1 MKFRCYLKI
10 NKILF
15 SRINHNI
22 ILIFSNG
29 FSNTKVL
36 VSQQNKPNTMKN
48 FYLVVTFFLL
58 TLSGYAQK
66 AIISGKVLDADDK
79 LPLPGAMIQIVGD
92 NKYTVSDYNG
102 RFELLNINIGTYQ
115 VTVKYIGYTPITH
128 EITVEQGKN
137 NVLDFALKTSGTEL
151 NEVVVGDILKGQA
164 KALNQQKNSKNI
176 GNVISSD
183 QVGRFP
189 DANVGDALKRVP
201 GITMQN
207 DQGEARNII
216 IRGLA
221 PSLNS
226 VTLNGDRIPSAE
238 GDNRNV
244 QMDLIPSDMIS
255 TIEVN
260 KTLTSDMDADAIG
273 GSVNL
278 VTRATPNGERISATL
293 AGGFMP
299 IREHATYTAGLVYGN
314 RFFDNKLGAVFSGSY
329 NNVNYGSDD
338 VENEWVKDDF
348 GNEFVQA
355 SEIRKYDVQ
364 RIRRSGSVALDYKF
378 DENNTIFA
386 NAIYNWRDDRENRF
400 RTTYD
405 DIEAIY
411 DGETITGF
419 EGRVKRQTKGGVDSN
434 RNKNRRL
441 EDQRVQNY
449 SLRGEHLINSKLDL
463 DWSANYAKAREY
475 RPGERYIEYRQKG
488 LEMSQDLS
496 DLRFPL
502 VTTVGEAVDQ
512 FEFNSVTEN
521 TDETS
526 ESEFGAKV
534 NIRFPFSIIAAEK
547 GRIRTGLRLRM
558 KEKERNNNFF
568 SYEPV
573 NGGMDLLSEI
583 PTSFYDG
590 KNFNP
595 GSKYVPGTFASASF
609 LGSLDL
615 NNSALFDK
623 EADPA
628 EFLAVNYNAKENIYA
643 AYVRWDQDF
652 NDKLSMV
659 LGFRVENT
667 HIDYTGNRVLDEE
680 ELESKINTT
689 NTYTNVLPSI
699 SFQYNATKDLVLRAA
714 ATTALARPNYYALA
728 PYVNN
733 IAADKE
739 ITAGNPDLDVT
750 YSYNYDFMAE
760 NYFKSVGLISG
771 GVFYK
776 RLNDFIYNYSD
787 NQYTDA
793 KFAADFPNQANP
805 IPAGENWSFV
815 QSRNGDVVDVYG
827 FEVAFQRQLDF
838 LPGKF
843 LKGFGIYLNY
853 TYTKSKAKGIADE
866 DGNERNDISLP
877 GTTPHMFNGSLSWEN
892 KRFSARISTNFT
904 SDYLDELGSESYK
917 DSYYDKQFFLD
928 ANASYKITSHLRIF
942 AEANNL
948 TNQPLRYYQGVEA
961 HTKQAEF
968 YQARYNFGLKF
979 DL

>member
-1 MKFRCYLKI
+1 M
-10 NKILF
+10 
-15 SRINHNI
+15 
-22 ILIFSNG
+22 
-29 FSNTKVL
+29 
-36 VSQQNKPNTMKN
+36 
-48 FYLVVTFFLL
+48 LL
-58 TLSGYAQK
+58 AFSGYAQK
-66 AIISGKVLDADDK
+66 AIISGKVLDIDDK

-102 RFELLNINIGTYQ
+102 RFELLNINAGTYK
-115 VTVKYIGYTPITH
+115 VTVKYIGYTAITH
-128 EITVEQGKN
+128 EITVEEGKN

-164 KALNQQKNSKNI
+164 KALNQQKNNKNI

-278 VTRATPNGERISATL
+278 VTRATPNGERISATM

-329 NNVNYGSDD
+329 NNVDYGSDD
-338 VENEWVKDDF
+338 VENEWVKDEF

-355 SEIRKYDVQ
+355 SEVRKYDVQ

-411 DGETITGF
+411 DGENITGF
-419 EGRVKRQTKGGVDSN
+419 EGRVKRQTKGGVDNS

-449 SLRGEHLINSKLDL
+449 AIRGEHLINSKLDL

-502 VTTVGEAVDQ
+502 VTTTGEAVDQ
-512 FEFNSVTEN
+512 FEFDSVTEN

-526 ESEFGAKV
+526 ESEFGAKI
-534 NIRFPFSIIAAEK
+534 NIRFPFSIIASEK

-568 SYEPV
+568 SYEPI
-573 NGGMDLLSEI
+573 NGGMDLLSDVS
-583 PTSFYDG
+583 TSYYDG

-689 NTYTNVLPSI
+689 NAYTNVLPSI

-714 ATTALARPNYYALA
+714 ATTAFARPNYYALA

-815 QSRNGDVVDVYG
+815 QSRNGDTVDVYG

-866 DGNERNDISLP
+866 DGNERNNISLP

-948 TNQPLRYYQGVEA
+948 TNQPLRYYQGIEA

>member
-1 MKFRCYLKI
+1 MKKI
-10 NKILF
+10 HLLLMFLF
-15 SRINHNI
+15 
-22 ILIFSNG
+22 LA
-29 FSNTKVL
+29 
-36 VSQQNKPNTMKN
+36 
-48 FYLVVTFFLL
+48 
-58 TLSGYAQK
+58 LSGYAQK
-66 AIISGKVLDADDK
+66 AIISGKVLDIDDK
-79 LPLPGAMIQIVGD
+79 LPLPGAMIQIIGE

-102 RFELLNINIGTYQ
+102 RFELLNINVGTYK
-115 VTVKYIGYTPITH
+115 VEVKYIGYTAITH

-151 NEVVVGDILKGQA
+151 SEVVVGDILKGQA
-164 KALNQQKNSKNI
+164 KALNQQKNNKNI

-183 QVGRFP
+183 QMGRFP

-278 VTRATPNGERISATL
+278 ITRATPNGERISATL
-293 AGGFMP
+293 AGGYLP
-299 IREHATYTAGLVYGN
+299 IREHASYTAGFVYGN

-329 NNVNYGSDD
+329 NNVDYGSDN

-348 GNEFVQA
+348 GNEYLQA
-355 SEIRKYDVQ
+355 SEIRKYNVQ

-405 DIEAIY
+405 DIEPIY
-411 DGETITGF
+411 NGEQITGF
-419 EGRVKRQTKGGVDSN
+419 EGRVKRETKGGVDSR

-449 SLRGEHLINSKLDL
+449 SIRGEHLINSKLDL

-475 RPGERYIEYRQKG
+475 RPGERYIEYRQTG
-488 LEMSQDLS
+488 LEMTENFS
-496 DLRFPL
+496 DLKFPL
-502 VTTVGEAVDQ
+502 VTTTGEALDQ
-512 FEFNSVTEN
+512 FEFDSVSEN

-534 NIRFPFSIIAAEK
+534 NIRFPFTIIPAQK
-547 GRIRTGLRLRM
+547 GRLRTGLRLRL
-558 KEKERNNNFF
+558 KEKERNNTFF
-568 SYEPV
+568 TYEPI
-573 NGGMDLLSEI
+573 NDGMGLLSEI
-583 PTSFYDG
+583 QTTSFDG

-595 GSKYVPGTFASASF
+595 GTKYIPGTFASASF
-609 LGSLDL
+609 LGNLDL
-615 NNSALFDK
+615 NNAALFDK
-623 EADPA
+623 ESDPS
-628 EFLAVNYNAKENIYA
+628 EFLAVNYNAKESIYA

-659 LGFRVENT
+659 LGFRLENT

-689 NTYTNVLPSI
+689 NSYTNVMPSI

-733 IAADKE
+733 IASDKE
-739 ITAGNPDLDVT
+739 ITAGNPDLDAT

-787 NQYTDA
+787 NEYDSV
-793 KFAADFPNQANP
+793 KFANDFPNQTNP
-805 IPAGENWSFV
+805 IPVGENWSFL
-815 QSRNGDVVDVYG
+815 QSRNGDTVDVYG

-838 LPGKF
+838 LPGQF
-843 LKGFGIYLNY
+843 LKGFAVYLNY
-853 TYTKSKAKGIADE
+853 TYTKSKAKGISDE
-866 DGNERNDISLP
+866 DGNERKDISLP

-928 ANASYKITSHLRIF
+928 ANVAFKITPKLRLF

-948 TNQPLRYYQGVEA
+948 TNQPLRYYQGIET
-961 HTKQAEF
+961 HTKQVEY
-968 YQARYNFGLKF
+968 YQARYNFGLKL

>member
-1 MKFRCYLKI
+1 MK
-10 NKILF
+10 
-15 SRINHNI
+15 
-22 ILIFSNG
+22 
-29 FSNTKVL
+29 
-36 VSQQNKPNTMKN
+36 KN
-48 FYLVVTFFLL
+48 YLVVLFFLL
-58 TLSGYAQK
+58 ALAGYAQK
-66 AIISGKVLDADDK
+66 GVISGKVLDVDDK
-79 LPLPGAMIQIVGD
+79 MPLPGAMLQLEGM
-92 NKYTVSDYNG
+92 NKYTISDYNG
-102 RFELLNINIGTYQ
+102 RYEFLNVQEGSYTLK
-115 VTVKYIGYTPITH
+115 VSYIGYTAGSATL
-128 EITVEQGKN
+128 TVTKGGN
-137 NVLDFALKTSGTEL
+137 TVYNFALKASGTEL

-164 KALNQQKNSKNI
+164 KALSQQKHNKNI

-189 DANVGDALKRVP
+189 DANIGDALKRVP
-201 GITMQN
+201 GVTMQN

-278 VTRATPNGERISATL
+278 ITRATPNGERISATV
-293 AGGFMP
+293 AGGYLP
-299 IREHATYTAGLVYGN
+299 IREKASYTAGLVYGN
-314 RFFDNKLGAVFSGSY
+314 RFFNDKFGAVISGSY
-329 NNVNYGSDD
+329 NNVDYGSDN
-338 VENEWVKDDF
+338 VENEWTKDDF
-348 GNEFVQA
+348 GNEFLQA

-364 RIRRSGSVALDYKF
+364 RIRRSASVALDYKF

-411 DGETITGF
+411 DGEDIIGF
-419 EGRVKRQTKGGVDSN
+419 EGRVKRETKGGVDNN
-434 RNKNRRL
+434 RNKSRRL

-449 SLRGEHLINSKLDL
+449 SIRGEHLINSKLDL

-475 RPGERYIEYRQKG
+475 RPGERYIEYRQEG
-488 LEMSQDLS
+488 LDIFQDFS
-496 DLRFPL
+496 ENKFPL
-502 VTTVGEAVDQ
+502 VTSSGEALDQ
-512 FEFNSVTEN
+512 LELDSASEN
-521 TDETS
+521 TDDTS

-534 NIRFPFSIIAAEK
+534 NIRVPFTIIPSEK
-547 GRIRTGLRLRM
+547 GRLRTGLRLRL
-558 KEKERNNNFF
+558 KEKMRNNIFYA
-568 SYEPV
+568 YEPI
-573 NGGMDLLSEI
+573 NDDMALLSDV
-583 PTSFYDG
+583 PTSFFDG
-590 KNFNP
+590 KGFNP
-595 GSKYVPGTFASASF
+595 GDKYVPGTFASANF
-609 LGSLDL
+609 LGNLDL
-615 NNSALFDK
+615 NNASLFDK

-628 EFLAVNYNAKENIYA
+628 EYLAVNYKAKEKIYA

-659 LGFRVENT
+659 LGFRSETT

-680 ELESKINTT
+680 ELEGEITTT
-689 NTYTNVLPSI
+689 NTYTNLLPSI
-699 SFQYNATKDLVLRAA
+699 SFQYNATKDLILRAA

-728 PYVNN
+728 PFVNN
-733 IAADKE
+733 IASDME

-787 NQYTDA
+787 NQYTA
-793 KFAADFPNQANP
+793 EKFTADFPNQSNP
-805 IPAGENWSFV
+805 IPTGENWSFV
-815 QSRNGDVVDVYG
+815 QSRNGKSVDVYG
-827 FEVAFQRQLDF
+827 FEVALQRQLDF
-838 LPGKF
+838 FESKF
-843 LKGFGIYLNY
+843 LRGFGVYLNY
-853 TYTKSKAKGIADE
+853 TYTKSEAKGIADE
-866 DGNERNDISLP
+866 DGNERKNISLP
-877 GTTPHMFNGSLSWEN
+877 GTAPHMFNGSLSWEN
-892 KRFSARISTNFT
+892 KRFSARVSTNFAA
-904 SDYLDELGSESYK
+904 DYLDELGADDYQ

-928 ANASYKITSHLRIF
+928 ANAAYKITPNIRLF

-961 HTKQAEF
+961 NTKQVEY
-968 YQARYNFGLKF
+968 YQARFNFGLKF
-979 DL
+979 DF

>member
-1 MKFRCYLKI
+1 MK
-10 NKILF
+10 
-15 SRINHNI
+15 
-22 ILIFSNG
+22 
-29 FSNTKVL
+29 
-36 VSQQNKPNTMKN
+36 KN
-48 FYLVVTFFLL
+48 YLVVLFFLL
-58 TLSGYAQK
+58 ALAGYAQK
-66 AIISGKVLDADDK
+66 GVISGKVLDADDK
-79 LPLPGAMIQIVGD
+79 MPLPGAMLQLEGM
-92 NKYTVSDYNG
+92 NKYTISDYNG
-102 RFELLNINIGTYQ
+102 RYEFLNVQEGSYSVK
-115 VTVKYIGYTPITH
+115 VTYIGY
-128 EITVEQGKN
+128 EAGSASLTVTKGAN
-137 NVLDFALKTSGTEL
+137 AVYNFSLKTAGTQL

-164 KALNQQKNSKNI
+164 KALNQQKHNKNI

-189 DANVGDALKRVP
+189 DANIGDALKRVP
-201 GITMQN
+201 SVTMQN

-278 VTRATPNGERISATL
+278 VTRATPNGERISATV
-293 AGGFMP
+293 AGGYLP
-299 IREHATYTAGLVYGN
+299 IREKASYTAGLVYGN
-314 RFFDNKLGAVFSGSY
+314 RFFNNKFGAVISGSY
-329 NNVNYGSDD
+329 NNVDYGSDN
-338 VENEWVKDDF
+338 VENEWVKDEF
-348 GNEFVQA
+348 GNEFLQA
-355 SEIRKYDVQ
+355 AEIRKYDVQ
-364 RIRRSGSVALDYKF
+364 RIRRSASVAMDYKF
-378 DENNTIFA
+378 NENNTIFA

-411 DGETITGF
+411 DGEDIIGF
-419 EGRVKRQTKGGVDSN
+419 EGRVKRQTKGGVDNN
-434 RNKNRRL
+434 RNKGRRL

-463 DWSANYAKAREY
+463 DWSANYSKAREY

-488 LEMSQDLS
+488 LDIFQDFS
-496 DLRFPL
+496 ENKFPL
-502 VTTVGEAVDQ
+502 VTSSGEELDQ
-512 FEFNSVTEN
+512 LEFDSVTEN
-521 TDETS
+521 TDDTS
-526 ESEFGAKV
+526 ESEFGAKI
-534 NIRFPFSIIAAEK
+534 NIRVPFTIIPSEK
-547 GRIRTGLRLRM
+547 GRLRTGLRLRM
-558 KEKERNNNFF
+558 KEKSRNNIFYA
-568 SYEPV
+568 YEPV
-573 NGGMDLLSEI
+573 NDDMALLSDV
-583 PTSFYDG
+583 PTSFFDG
-590 KNFNP
+590 KGFNP
-595 GSKYVPGTFASASF
+595 GEKYVAGTFASANY
-609 LGSLDL
+609 LANLDL
-615 NNSALFDK
+615 NNAALFDK

-628 EFLAVNYNAKENIYA
+628 EYLAVNYSAKENIYA

-659 LGFRVENT
+659 LGLRSET
-667 HIDYTGNRVLDEE
+667 TYIDYTGNRVLDEE
-680 ELESKINTT
+680 ELEGEITTT

-699 SFQYNATKDLVLRAA
+699 SFQYNATKDLILRAA

-787 NQYTDA
+787 NQYTTE
-793 KFAADFPNQANP
+793 KFAADFPNQVNP
-805 IPAGENWSFV
+805 VPAGENWSFV
-815 QSRNGDVVDVYG
+815 QSRNGKSVDVYG
-827 FEVAFQRQLDF
+827 FEVALQRQLDF
-838 LPGKF
+838 FDSKF
-843 LKGFGIYLNY
+843 LRGFGVYLNY
-853 TYTKSKAKGIADE
+853 TYTKSEAKGIADE
-866 DGNERNDISLP
+866 DGNERTNISLP
-877 GTTPHMFNGSLSWEN
+877 GTAPHMFNGSLSWEN
-892 KRFSARISTNFT
+892 SRFSARVSTNFAA
-904 SDYLDELGSESYK
+904 DYLDELGADGYQ

-928 ANASYKITSHLRIF
+928 ANAAYKITPNIRLF

-961 HTKQAEF
+961 NTKQVEY
-968 YQARYNFGLKF
+968 YQARFNFGLKF
-979 DL
+979 DF

>member
-1 MKFRCYLKI
+1 MKRK
-10 NKILF
+10 
-15 SRINHNI
+15 
-22 ILIFSNG
+22 
-29 FSNTKVL
+29 
-36 VSQQNKPNTMKN
+36 
-48 FYLVVTFFLL
+48 YLVIIIFCFALV
-58 TLSGYAQK
+58 GYAQK
-66 AIISGKVLDADDK
+66 GIISGKVLDKDDK
-79 LPLPGAMIQIVGD
+79 MPLPGAMIEIVGI
-92 NKYTVSDYNG
+92 NKYTISDYNG
-102 RFELLNINIGTYQ
+102 RYELLNVVAGSYTVQ
-115 VTVKYIGYTPITH
+115 VKYMGYTAAKGDLVVG
-128 EITVEQGKN
+128 EGVN
-137 NVLDFALKTSGTEL
+137 AVYDFELTASGTEL

-164 KALNQQKNSKNI
+164 KALNQQKHNKNI
-176 GNVISSD
+176 SNVISSD

-201 GITMQN
+201 GVTMQN

-255 TIEVN
+255 TIEVS

-278 VTRATPNGERISATL
+278 VTRPTPNEERISATI
-293 AGGFMP
+293 AGGYAP
-299 IREHATYTAGLVYGN
+299 IRDKPIYTAGLVYGN
-314 RFFDNKLGAVFSGSY
+314 RFFSSKLGAVISGSY
-329 NNVNYGSDD
+329 NNVDYGSDNI
-338 VENEWVKDDF
+338 ENEWVKDDF

-355 SEIRKYDVQ
+355 SEIRKYDIQ
-364 RIRRSGSVALDYKF
+364 RIRRSASVALDYKF
-378 DENNTIFA
+378 NENNTIFA

-411 DGETITGF
+411 DDVDEEKIVGF
-419 EGRVKRQTKGGVDSN
+419 EGRVKRETKGGVDN
-434 RNKNRRL
+434 DRNKSRRL

-463 DWSANYAKAREY
+463 DWSTNYSKAREY

-488 LEMSQDLS
+488 LDMTQDLS
-496 DLRFPL
+496 DPKFPL
-502 VTTVGEAVDQ
+502 VTTTGEALDE
-512 FEFNSVTEN
+512 FEFDSVSEN
-521 TDETS
+521 TDDTS

-534 NIRFPFSIIAAEK
+534 NIRFPFTIIPAEK

-558 KEKERNNNFF
+558 KEKSRSNNFY
-568 SYEPV
+568 SYEPI
-573 NGGMDLLSEI
+573 NDDMALLSEI
-583 PTSFYDG
+583 STSYFDG
-590 KNFNP
+590 KDFNP
-595 GSKYVPGTFASASF
+595 GSKYVPGTFASANF
-609 LGSLDL
+609 LGNLDL
-615 NNSALFDK
+615 NNASLFDK
-623 EADPA
+623 ESDPS
-628 EFLAVNYNAKENIYA
+628 EYLAVNYNAKENIYA

-680 ELESKINTT
+680 ELESEINTT
-689 NTYTNVLPSI
+689 NTYTNVLPSLT
-699 SFQYNATKDLVLRAA
+699 FQYNATKDLVLRAA

-733 IAADKE
+733 IASDME

-776 RLNDFIYNYSD
+776 KLHDFIYNYSD
-787 NQYTDA
+787 SQYTTE
-793 KFAADFPNQANP
+793 KFAVDFPIQDNP
-805 IPAGENWSFV
+805 IPAGENWTFV
-815 QSRNGDVVDVYG
+815 QPKNGDTVDVYG
-827 FEVAFQRQLDF
+827 FEFAFQRQLDF
-838 LPGKF
+838 FESKF

-853 TYTKSKAKGIADE
+853 TYTNSEAKGIADE
-866 DGNERNDISLP
+866 DGNERENISLP
-877 GTTPHMFNGSLSWEN
+877 GTAPHMFNGSLSWEN
-892 KRFSARISTNFT
+892 KRFSARVSTNFT
-904 SDYLDELGSESYK
+904 SDYLDELGSEAYN
-917 DSYYDKQFFLD
+917 DSYYDKQFFVD
-928 ANASYKITSHLRIF
+928 ANAAYKITSHIRVF

-948 TNQPLRYYQGVEA
+948 TNQPLRYYQGVES
-961 HTKQAEF
+961 HTKQLEY
-968 YQARYNFGLKF
+968 YQARYNLGLKF
-979 DL
+979 DF